1 MPATGETPRLTRC
14 VNEGLCQRIRQKLG
28 DEVLGLASAEIV
40 GGNESGI
47 VVRLANPA
55 HAQRWSR
62 NEKILLVAV
71 EKIDAYS
78 SKSSRR
84 PLRKL
89 REIG

>member
-1 MPATGETPRLTRC
+1 MPATGEGPRLTRC

-40 GGNESGI
+40 GGDESGI
-47 VVRLANPA
+47 IVRLVNPA

-62 NEKILLVAV
+62 NEKILLVAA

-78 SKSSRR
+78 SQSSRR